1 MASPS
6 DRAYLAGTACT
17 VRSRNPPDTH
27 WENLG
32 AFPANFAT
40 ELNGAYAAGFAFEDL
55 LVAMPGNESMGIAAV
70 GARQAGQPR
79 GILNRFDSL
88 ITRSTLSYQ
97 PCGAYSSEWR

>member
-40 ELNGAYAAGFAFEDL
+40 ELNAHIR
-55 LVAMPGNESMGIAAV
+55 LVS
-70 GARQAGQPR
+70 
-79 GILNRFDSL
+79 
-88 ITRSTLSYQ
+88 RSKTCWW
-97 PCGAYSSEWR
+97 PCQGMRVWGSPLWAHGKQVSRVAS

>member
-1 MASPS
+1 MASPKRS
-6 DRAYLAGTACT
+6 SLFGGNGLYG
-17 VRSRNPPDTH
+17 RSRNPPDTH